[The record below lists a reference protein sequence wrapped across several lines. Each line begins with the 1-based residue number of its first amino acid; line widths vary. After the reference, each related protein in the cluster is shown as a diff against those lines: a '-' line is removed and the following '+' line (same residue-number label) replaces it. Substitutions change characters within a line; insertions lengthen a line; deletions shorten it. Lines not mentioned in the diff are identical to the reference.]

1 MCWSKKKKISKEC
14 WNLNYSF
21 ILWLKERLPVYVEEA
36 SKVVN
41 LEYHKFNFRGEE
53 YTQLQLINKMIEL
66 VNYLTED
73 ENYILYVKNIL
84 YRKNYK
90 QNDEFKLICKTLND
104 LSIEV
109 IDNFDIN
116 NNSSK
121 CCRL

>member
-1 MCWSKKKKISKEC
+1 MFWSKKKKISKEC

-53 YTQLQLINKMIEL
+53 YTQLQLINKMIES

-73 ENYILYVKNIL
+73 EKYFNWSQESGEKTEELLEI
-84 YRKNYK
+84 
-90 QNDEFKLICKTLND
+90 FKLVFSTLWW
-104 LSIEV
+104 
-109 IDNFDIN
+109 
-116 NNSSK
+116 
-121 CCRL
+121 